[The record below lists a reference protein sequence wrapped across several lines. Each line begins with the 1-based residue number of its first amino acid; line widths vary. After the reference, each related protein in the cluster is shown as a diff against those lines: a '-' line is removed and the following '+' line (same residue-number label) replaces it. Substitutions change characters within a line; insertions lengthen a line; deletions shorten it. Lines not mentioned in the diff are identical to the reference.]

1 MTWTT
6 FTPVITFPHPPTF
19 NVTRG
24 RYKVKDGIA
33 YVNVFF
39 FATDAGGTNNVD
51 IQTTLRLPVNKTAG
65 SNGSMS
71 VVFQDGSNH
80 FSGNALHQG
89 FAFSEVGCRKYDNT
103 PIMTTG
109 TIECAITGFYETDA
123 ADTV

>member
-6 FTPVITFPHPPTF
+6 FTPVITFPHPPTLSA
-19 NVTRG
+19 VRG

-39 FATDAGGTNNVD
+39 FATDTGATKGVD
-51 IQTTLRLPVNKTAG
+51 TQVTLRLPVNKTPG

-71 VVFQDGSNH
+71 VTFQDGSNH

-103 PIMTTG
+103 PLMTTVNLEG
-109 TIECAITGFYETDA
+109 AITGIYETDA
-123 ADTV
+123 PDTV